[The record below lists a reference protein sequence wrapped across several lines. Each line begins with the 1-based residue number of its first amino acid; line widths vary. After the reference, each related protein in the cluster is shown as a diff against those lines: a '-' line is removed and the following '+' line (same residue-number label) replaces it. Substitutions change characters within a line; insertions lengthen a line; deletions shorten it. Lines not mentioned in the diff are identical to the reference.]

1 MENWN
6 SHGESAVAPSLG
18 LADLDERRARRQC
31 WNAIAFCPSCGK
43 WRTRRFI
50 FDAFLTIFFLFWV
63 WRIHMIP
70 HLCFGYA
77 VIREPQPKTRQRQ
90 CFYAIAWDGVLQPR
104 RDRRQC
110 FCAIVWELVSWA
122 LLTHVSS
129 STWNLHCRIGGIRG
143 SLVLCSLP
151 HYTLLCKYFYPC
163 SYYHNPFV
171 PLRPIVIKIFYLQT
185 RVLNMVWHHQY
196 ELSSWSVDNC
206 ELVLNSQSPP
216 LDHREFGS

>member
-1 MENWN
+1 MLERYRFLPVLW
-6 SHGESAVAPSLG
+6 EVAHTEVCFWCFSG
-18 LADLDERRARRQC
+18 
-31 WNAIAFCPSCGK
+31 N
-43 WRTRRFI
+43 
-50 FDAFLTIFFLFWV
+50 FFALFWV

-129 STWNLHCRIGGIRG
+129 SIWNLHRRIRG
-143 SLVLCSLP
+143 ISSLVLRSLP
-151 HYTLLCKYFYPC
+151 HYTLLGKHF
-163 SYYHNPFV
+163 
-171 PLRPIVIKIFYLQT
+171 
-185 RVLNMVWHHQY
+185 
-196 ELSSWSVDNC
+196 
-206 ELVLNSQSPP
+206 
-216 LDHREFGS
+216 